1 MKRTPRAV
9 MNCNKKSATAVFTR
23 GGDVKAGMTT
33 SAAMFPGT
41 AAAIAAL
48 GTDLTQLGTYIGTAR
63 GNSVIKSLRDVL
75 ALKIYGELQLLL
87 APVNIAAAGN
97 VATIGLS
104 GFACSADAVLQT
116 IPNQVIINKAVQWK
130 TELSAKIFIESLKQ
144 PRLTYIVR
152 TTTVAGAGVNDPSWV
167 TVLQTPSSK
176 KLIVPGLI
184 KNQQIYISVNASSTH
199 GIGTFSDPMSF
210 TAL

>member
-1 MKRTPRAV
+1 

-41 AAAIAAL
+41 AVAITAL

-87 APVNIAAAGN
+87 APVNLAAVGN

-104 GFACSADAVLQT
+104 GFACSADAT
-116 IPNQVIINKAVQWK
+116 PRAIPGQVVIKKIVPGA
-130 TELSAKIFIESLKQ
+130 TELSAKILIAGLKQ
-144 PRLTYIVR
+144 PHLTYIVR
-152 TTTVAGAGVNDPSWV
+152 TTTVAGAPVNDPSWV
-167 TVLQTPSSK
+167 TALRTTNSK
-176 KLIVPGLI
+176 KLILTGLVH
-184 KNQQIYISVNASSTH
+184 NQDIYIEVNASNVAGV
-199 GIGTFSDPMSF
+199 GIFSDPMMFS
-210 TAL
+210 A